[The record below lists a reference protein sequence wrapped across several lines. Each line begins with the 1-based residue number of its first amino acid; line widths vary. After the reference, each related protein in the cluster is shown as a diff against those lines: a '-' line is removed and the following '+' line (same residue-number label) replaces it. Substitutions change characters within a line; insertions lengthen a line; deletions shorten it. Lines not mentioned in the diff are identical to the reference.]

1 MASAALAL
9 EFEEWRSTLAT
20 GANAIFLLK
29 QDEGPPPTL
38 LIALQGLHLELCV
51 EALREDGRVQVFV
64 QNAEVDGSE
73 DASDPGEALDD
84 WLAEA
89 NNFLADR
96 LVALREVLHFLHS
109 EHPPSE
115 LLGGAFSAPRSDELR
130 DEDADLD
137 LLEGQ
142 ERRDELEALQS
153 LGVMDEL
160 DGLESDSGWCH
171 ERQLPLYF
179 GPVLAGRHKHPV
191 AVPALA
197 ERPVLQEALAAT
209 SASESCN
216 EPLAKPLVACTAE
229 LGLVQLTWPPL
240 GSGVGARCCQQLGL
254 ATEDP
259 LLLSL
264 VLADDALGASGW
276 QVQNNVSEFRLQS
289 NFAAF
294 GFDQPQGS
302 SQGAASKHLG
312 LRCRGFFTGDLLP
325 RLAQNFLATAL
336 TPSSSSGSAFDMPG
350 PGSGFL
356 VDEAQRSLGGR
367 CAGENVF
374 LQLWH
379 TVAAFFHHAAEYC
392 PICLSR
398 HDLVAEVTLSRC
410 CPCGT
415 ELCVFSYEEV
425 LSVCAELAQN
435 PELVALQLCLAAAAA
450 EGPPGTFEPFPPHL
464 LPRRQAT
471 RGRLGTLGVAATR
484 RGASS
489 AGSWLWPWQSSSEVE
504 ERETQQSEDDKA
516 AGTEA
521 LAAARAT
528 FARLPRLQALA
539 AATSE
544 EDLRASLL
552 KDDEGCAQG
561 SLLSSSPSSYRLV
574 QFVLATNR
582 LALHR
587 LDLPEHQLPR
597 VPSGPGA
604 LQLAVLQGAAPS
616 QEAAFAERRRR
627 LGSKFAFHGSSL
639 KNWYSIMRN
648 GLQVLSNTEFMSS
661 GALFGQGIYLAEGFS
676 TARHYC
682 GGFSG
687 SSYSCG
693 IGEALQVM
701 AVVEY
706 IDDSTSGCTRHRE
719 GIITVRDPGAVMLRY
734 LLIYRPSVQSS
745 QPSADA
751 FHVDECEVGARY
763 SKLLEHLVSQ

>member
-1 MASAALAL
+1 M
-9 EFEEWRSTLAT
+9 
-20 GANAIFLLK
+20 
-29 QDEGPPPTL
+29 
-38 LIALQGLHLELCV
+38 
-51 EALREDGRVQVFV
+51 
-64 QNAEVDGSE
+64 
-73 DASDPGEALDD
+73 
-84 WLAEA
+84 
-89 NNFLADR
+89 
-96 LVALREVLHFLHS
+96 
-109 EHPPSE
+109 
-115 LLGGAFSAPRSDELR
+115 
-130 DEDADLD
+130 
-137 LLEGQ
+137 
-142 ERRDELEALQS
+142 
-153 LGVMDEL
+153 
-160 DGLESDSGWCH
+160 
-171 ERQLPLYF
+171 
-179 GPVLAGRHKHPV
+179 
-191 AVPALA
+191 
-197 ERPVLQEALAAT
+197 
-209 SASESCN
+209 
-216 EPLAKPLVACTAE
+216 
-229 LGLVQLTWPPL
+229 
-240 GSGVGARCCQQLGL
+240 
-254 ATEDP
+254 
-259 LLLSL
+259 
-264 VLADDALGASGW
+264 GASGW

-302 SQGAASKHLG
+302 SKGAASKHLG

-336 TPSSSSGSAFDMPG
+336 TPSSSSGAAASSSTTTTNTTNTTNNNNNFNNRGSAFDMPG

-379 TVAAFFHHAAEYC
+379 TVAAFLHHAAEYC

-398 HDLVAEVTLSRC
+398 HDLVAEVTLWRC

-516 AGTEA
+516 ADKAAGTKA

-561 SLLSSSPSSYRLV
+561 SSPSSYRLV

-706 IDDSTSGCTRHRE
+706 IDDPTSGCTRHRE